1 MRRAKRRSAALRR
14 LAGVPLFSQTIH
26 LRALQSTDI
35 VAIEADRDT
44 EEKCRTIHIFAEGNF
59 VRAYEWSAWL
69 LSVCG
74 PGMKVSLQSKKGV
87 VKLLAV
93 GFPINSESSWA
104 KFTPAGASRAKSSD
118 GGHDVLLLPAGAFS
132 MATPQKLADDFAR
145 WRAEQEA
152 SLRPDSDKTAADK
165 AVEAKGA
172 KAQLLPLA
180 PHPDPAPTT
189 VAALLRSLCKVD
201 VDELSPRECQALLRK
216 FQCDYRLLLGF

>member
-1 MRRAKRRSAALRR
+1 MQAS
-14 LAGVPLFSQTIH
+14 
-26 LRALQSTDI
+26 DI
-35 VAIEADRDT
+35 VSLESDRDT

-87 VKLLAV
+87 GKLLAV

-118 GGHDVLLLPAGAFS
+118 GGHDVLLLPAGAFG

-152 SLRPDSDKTAADK
+152 ILQPATEKSAEEKRKPGVTP
-165 AVEAKGA
+165 V
-172 KAQLLPLA
+172 PLQP
-180 PHPDPAPTT
+180 PHPAVGLPSVPTT
-189 VAALLRSLCKVD
+189 VTDLLRSLCQVD
-201 VDELSPRECQALLRK
+201 VDDLSPRECQVLLRH
-216 FQCDYRLLLGF
+216 FQCSYRQLLGF